1 MNDEKIVNTVKTQK
15 PVYVPKPIK
24 PQTAPNDDLDK
35 FFTEDDRR

>member
-1 MNDEKIVNTVKTQK
+1 MNDEKTIKENIKK